1 MDSTIDQEA
10 ADQRKRDQIKNSMNN
25 LDDPIA
31 CDLIISIIRLVEF
44 ICREASSNTQNE
56 LFYEISAALN
66 DSENSR
72 EQALFN
78 CLEIPNDDVKLAVV
92 KCLFVI
98 NIEDIDSSEI
108 S

>member
-1 MDSTIDQEA
+1 
-10 ADQRKRDQIKNSMNN
+10 
-25 LDDPIA
+25 
-31 CDLIISIIRLVEF
+31 LIEF
-44 ICREASSNTQNE
+44 ICREASCNTEND
-56 LFYEISAALN
+56 LFYEISQALN
-66 DSENSR
+66 QNDETPR

-78 CLEIPNDDVKLAVV
+78 CLEIPNDEVKLAAV